1 MSAAAAVR
9 TSSSF
14 IEALLSVTPYPPL
27 TDDVDE
33 LLAAA
38 DRMVFER
45 DAVLAMA
52 SPGYA
57 DAALVAELEARQ
69 MAWTVALQNARER
82 LGGQRINN
90 KHVRAYA
97 R

>member
-1 MSAAAAVR
+1 MSAAVAVR
-9 TSSSF
+9 RPGSF
-14 IEALLSVTPYPPL
+14 IEALLEATPYPPL
-27 TDDVDE
+27 TDDVDA

-38 DRMVFER
+38 DRMVIER
-45 DAVLAMA
+45 DAILAMA
-52 SPGYA
+52 SPGLA

-90 KHVRAYA
+90 RNIRAYA